1 MAVTKYGDPNTA
13 TGKAFLKQQV
23 ATTSTV
29 MALPVVTEAEI
40 KSARSMINTNRL
52 SGKQKGAMVIV
63 EKADHSLHVAVADG
77 PLPTDPW
84 NLAHLDTSVKPSE

>member
-13 TGKAFLKQQV
+13 TGKAFVKQQV
-23 ATTSTV
+23 VTTATV

-40 KSARSMINTNRL
+40 KSAKSMINTHRL

-63 EKADHSLHVAVADG
+63 EKPDQSLHIAVADG
-77 PLPTDPW
+77 PLPTDVW
-84 NLAHLDTSVKPSE
+84 NLAHLDTDVTPGN